1 MQKEIDPTEDFVYN
15 NEEEAEMGQLHA
27 LHINMNAVANVRNK
41 LAKQAQEPSLIEC
54 EDCGEE
60 IPQARREAVPGVKR
74 CIGCQNIIDKRKKV
88 YGA

>member
-15 NEEEAEMGQLHA
+15 NEEEAEMGQIHA

-41 LAKQAQEPSLIEC
+41 LAKQAKEPSLTEC

-74 CIGCQNIIDKRKKV
+74 CIACQNIIDKRKKV